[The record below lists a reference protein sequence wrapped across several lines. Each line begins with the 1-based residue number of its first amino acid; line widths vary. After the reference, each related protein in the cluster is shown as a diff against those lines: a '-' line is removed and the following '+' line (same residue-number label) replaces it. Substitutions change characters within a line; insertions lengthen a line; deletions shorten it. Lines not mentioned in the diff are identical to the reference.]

1 MYAGGS
7 RYRRTMIRPTLA
19 LSAAALLAGS
29 SVAQVRS
36 QTAKSYSDALA
47 ALQDI
52 PRRAAL
58 RRAILDSGEKCV
70 RVEKSAYQGPYKNLE
85 MWVATCTGNL
95 AYGAFIGPDGTVQVS
110 DCAYL
115 VKVKWPACKRL

>member
-1 MYAGGS
+1 MS
-7 RYRRTMIRPTLA
+7 RSLVA
-19 LSAAALLAGS
+19 LLSAALLAGAA
-29 SVAQVRS
+29 VAQVRS
-36 QTAKSYSDALA
+36 QSAKSYSDQLA

-58 RRAILDSGEKCV
+58 RRAILDSGEKCE
-70 RVEKSAYQGPYKNLE
+70 RVEKAGYQGVFKNLE

-115 VKVKWPACKRL
+115 VKVKWPACRKL